1 MFGFEAP
8 LNFLDLES
16 SRALVGAIELN
27 RKEYLLVAQAL
38 HGNLGI
44 DDVPWYSFWF
54 GPWGPQKDFIFYFV
68 FFGSI
73 LKV

>member
-1 MFGFEAP
+1 MANTYDNCMDMHHSMFGFEAP

-44 DDVPWYSFWF
+44 DDVP
-54 GPWGPQKDFIFYFV
+54 
-68 FFGSI
+68 
-73 LKV
+73 

>member
-1 MFGFEAP
+1 MDMHHSMFGFEAP

-44 DDVPWYSFWF
+44 DDVP
-54 GPWGPQKDFIFYFV
+54 
-68 FFGSI
+68 
-73 LKV
+73 